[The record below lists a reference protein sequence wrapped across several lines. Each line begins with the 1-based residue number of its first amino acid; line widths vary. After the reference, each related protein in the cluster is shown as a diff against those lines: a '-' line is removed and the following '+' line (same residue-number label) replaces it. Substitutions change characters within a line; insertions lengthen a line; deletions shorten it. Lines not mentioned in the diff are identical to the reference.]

1 MSNSLPSWYA
11 GFFRFGHLAKGI
23 IYLIIGGL
31 AIATVIGA
39 SGSIEGGRGVIKW
52 INEQTFGRIL
62 LGLIAVGLF
71 SYTAWRWL
79 KVFLGKGGDED
90 DKKDTVYR
98 VAWFFSGLSYLGL
111 GILAARSAING
122 GTSGSQGGGK
132 RQEIIT
138 WLMQQSWGPT
148 VVIILG
154 VIIAGVAIFQLIKGI
169 QKKFLDN
176 IDLSSASHK
185 ERETIEKLGI
195 VGHVA
200 RAVVFGIMAYF
211 LILAG
216 ATVDPQKFKGT
227 EGALEWLNQNTYG
240 TILLALAAAGL
251 IAYAI
256 FTLAKA
262 KYPPAGAKEQ

>member
-1 MSNSLPSWYA
+1 MSATLPSWYA

-31 AIATVIGA
+31 AIATIVGN
-39 SGSIEGGRGVIKW
+39 SGGVEGGRGVIQW
-52 INEQTFGRIL
+52 INEQPLGRFL
-62 LGLIAVGLF
+62 LGLIAIGLL

-90 DKKDTVYR
+90 DKKDAVYR

-111 GILAARSAING
+111 GVLAARAAING
-122 GTSGSQGGGK
+122 GTSGGEGSGR

-148 VVIILG
+148 VVVILG
-154 VIIAGVAIFQLIKGI
+154 LVIAGVAIFQLIKGL
-169 QKKFLDN
+169 KEKYLDN
-176 IDLSSASHK
+176 IDLSSVDHK
-185 ERETIEKLGI
+185 ERKSITKLGKI
-195 VGHVA
+195 GHLA
-200 RAVVFGIMAYF
+200 RAAVFAIMAYF
-211 LILAG
+211 LVLAG
-216 ATVDPQKFKGT
+216 ATVDPDKFRGT
-227 EGALEWLNQNTYG
+227 EGALEWLHQHNYG
-240 TILLALAAAGL
+240 TILLGLAAAGL

-262 KYPPAGAKEQ
+262 KYPPKEVK